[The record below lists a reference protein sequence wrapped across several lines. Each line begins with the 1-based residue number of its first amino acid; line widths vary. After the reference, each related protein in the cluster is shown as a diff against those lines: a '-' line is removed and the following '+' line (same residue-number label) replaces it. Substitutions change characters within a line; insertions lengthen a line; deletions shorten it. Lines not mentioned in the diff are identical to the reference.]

1 MSNLLTLD
9 PRFPVPD
16 SLSLSDSSH
25 PLNLVKQLRETQAQ
39 AAVDKEFDPP
49 LPKRLPRKEA
59 FQAEQPIGLLILVAL
74 VVVGFYACTGT
85 LTSVL
90 QILLLFTGIV
100 GLFQLSRMLQV

>member
-59 FQAEQPIGLLILVAL
+59 FQAEKPFGLLILVAL
-74 VVVGFYACTGT
+74 IVVGFYSMSRSITQ
-85 LTSVL
+85 VL
-90 QILLLFTGIV
+90 HIALLFVGIV
-100 GLFQLSRMLQV
+100 GLFQLSRMLDQ

>member
-1 MSNLLTLD
+1 MSQLLTLD

-25 PLNLVKQLRETQAQ
+25 PLNLVKQLRETQEQ

-59 FQAEQPIGLLILVAL
+59 FQARQQNAAFLILIAL
-74 VVVGFYACTGT
+74 VLAGFYTCTGT

-90 QILLLFTGIV
+90 QILLIFVGIV
-100 GLFQLSRMLQV
+100 GLFQVSQML